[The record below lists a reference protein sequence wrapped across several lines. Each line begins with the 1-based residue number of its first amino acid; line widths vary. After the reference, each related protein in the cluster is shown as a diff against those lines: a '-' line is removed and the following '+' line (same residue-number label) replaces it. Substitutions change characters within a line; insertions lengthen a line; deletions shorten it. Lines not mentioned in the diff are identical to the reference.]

1 MNILYLSA
9 VPFKID
15 KNPSIY
21 TDLIQGLISF
31 GDNVTVVSIDSS
43 LKPFQIKKVTQKNID
58 LVHIGNFQL
67 YNVNIF
73 RKGLAI
79 LSLPFFMKRAIKKID
94 ISKFDVILYETPPIT
109 WARIVKEIKKKNKIK
124 SFLMLKDI
132 FPQNAVDIGLMK
144 KNSFIFK
151 YFKRKEKLLYKVSDY
166 IGCMSKGNMEYII
179 KNNSEIPKEKV
190 CYFPNTKKDTG
201 NKKVN
206 FNKEK
211 LQFVYGGNM
220 GLPQGVLNI
229 ALAISYFKN
238 DEDIE
243 FIFVGKGTEWNKINE
258 YFKEQKNV
266 KVLESLPREE
276 YEKLLSSCDVGF
288 IFLDS
293 RFTIPNYP
301 SRTLAYLEK
310 GIPIIAATDKNTD
323 IKDLIVDNK
332 VGLWSC
338 SDDINSLIESI
349 KIMKEN
355 KEKRKEFSKNARE
368 LFLKE
373 FQVEKSVDLL
383 HKYINNNQGDV

>member
-9 VPFKID
+9 VPFKFD

-21 TDLIQGLISF
+21 TDLIQELTGF
-31 GDNVTVVSIDSS
+31 GDEVTVLSITSD
-43 LKPFQIKKVTQKNID
+43 LKPFQIKKVSQKNID
-58 LVHIGNFQL
+58 LIYIGSFKL

-73 RKGLAI
+73 RKGLSI
-79 LSLPFFMKRAIKKID
+79 LSLPFFMRRAIKSLDLK
-94 ISKFDVILYETPPIT
+94 KFEVILYETPPIT
-109 WARIVKEIKKKNKIK
+109 WAGIVKEIKRKNKTK

-144 KNSFIFK
+144 KDSFIFK
-151 YFKRKEKLLYKVSDY
+151 YFKRKEKLLYEISDY
-166 IGCMSKGNMEYII
+166 IGCMSKGNMDYVL
-179 KNNSEIPKEKV
+179 KNNPEILKEKV

-201 NKKVN
+201 NEKIN
-206 FNKEK
+206 FEKEK

-229 ALAISYFKN
+229 APAISSFKN
-238 DEDIE
+238 DKDIE

-258 YFKEQKNV
+258 YFKEQENV

-276 YEKLLSSCDVGF
+276 YEKLLSSCDAGF

-323 IKDLIVDNK
+323 IKNLIQDNN

-338 SDDINSLIESI
+338 SDDIDSLIENI

-355 KEKRKEFSKNARE
+355 KEMRKEFSKNARE

-373 FQVEKSVDLL
+373 FQVEKSVELL
-383 HKYINNNQGDV
+383 HKYINDN

>member
-9 VPFKID
+9 IPFKIE

-21 TDLIQGLISF
+21 TDLIQELTIF
-31 GDNVTVVSIDSS
+31 GDKVTVASIDSS
-43 LKPFQIKKVTQKNID
+43 LKPFQIKRTVEKNID
-58 LVHIGNFQL
+58 LIYIGSFQL
-67 YNVNIF
+67 YNVNILK
-73 RKGLAI
+73 KGLAI
-79 LSLPFFMKRAIKKID
+79 ITLPFFMKRAIKKLD
-94 ISKFDVILYETPPIT
+94 ISKFDLILYETPPIT
-109 WARIVKEIKKKNKIK
+109 WAGIVNQIKKKNKIK

-144 KNSFIFK
+144 KDSLIFN
-151 YFKRKEKLLYKVSDY
+151 YFKRKEELLYEVSDY
-166 IGCMSKGNMEYII
+166 IGCMSKGNIEYII
-179 KNNSEIPKEKV
+179 KNNSKIPKEKLY
-190 CYFPNTKKDTG
+190 YFPNTKKDTG
-201 NKKVN
+201 NGNIDFEKR
-206 FNKEK
+206 K

-229 ALAISYFKN
+229 APAISYFKN
-238 DEDIE
+238 EEDIE
-243 FIFVGKGTEWNKINE
+243 FIFVGRGTEWNKINE

-266 KVLESLPREE
+266 KVLKSLPREE
-276 YEKLLSSCDVGF
+276 YEKLLSSCDAGF

-323 IKDLIVDNK
+323 IKDLILDNG

-338 SDDINSLIESI
+338 SDDINSLIENI
-349 KIMKEN
+349 RIMKEN
-355 KEKRKEFSKNARE
+355 REIRRKFSKNARE

-373 FQVEKSVDLL
+373 FQVEKSVELL
-383 HKYINNNQGDV
+383 HKYINNN

>member
-21 TDLIQGLISF
+21 TDLIQELTNF
-31 GDNVTVVSIDSS
+31 GDKITVVSIDNS

-58 LVHIGNFQL
+58 LICIGSFKL
-67 YNVNIF
+67 YNVSFF

-79 LSLPFFMKRAIKKID
+79 LSLPFFMKKGLKKLD
-94 ISKFDVILYETPPIT
+94 ISKFDLILYETPPIT
-109 WARIVKEIKKKNKIK
+109 WAGIVSQLKKKNNTK

-132 FPQNAVDIGLMK
+132 FPQNAVDIGLIK
-144 KNSFIFK
+144 KESFIFK
-151 YFKRKEKLLYKVSDY
+151 YFKKKEKLLYEVSDC
-166 IGCMSKGNMEYII
+166 IGCMSKGNMDYVL
-179 KNNSEIPKEKV
+179 KNNSEILKEKV

-201 NKKVN
+201 SGKIN

-211 LQFVYGGNM
+211 LQFIYGGNM
-220 GLPQGVLNI
+220 GLPQGVLSI
-229 ALAISYFKN
+229 VSAISYFKN

-243 FIFVGKGTEWNKINE
+243 FIFVGKGTEWNKISE
-258 YFKEQKNV
+258 YFRDQKNV

-276 YEKLLSSCDVGF
+276 YESLLSSCDAGF

-323 IKDLIVDNK
+323 IKDLIVNNK

-338 SDDINSLIESI
+338 SDDINSLIENI
-349 KIMKEN
+349 KVMKEN
-355 KEKRKEFSKNARE
+355 KEKRRVFSKNARE

-373 FQVEKSVDLL
+373 FQVEKSVNLL
-383 HKYINNNQGDV
+383 HKYINNN

>member
-9 VPFKID
+9 VPFKFD

-21 TDLIQGLISF
+21 TDLIQELTGF
-31 GDNVTVVSIDSS
+31 GDKVTILSITSD
-43 LKPFQIKKVTQKNID
+43 LKPFQIKKISQKNID
-58 LVHIGNFQL
+58 LIYIGSFQL
-67 YNVNIF
+67 YNINIF
-73 RKGLAI
+73 RKGLSI
-79 LSLPFFMKRAIKKID
+79 LSLPFFMRRAIKGLDLK
-94 ISKFDVILYETPPIT
+94 KFEVVLYETPPIT
-109 WARIVKEIKKKNKIK
+109 WAGIVKEIKKKNKIK

-144 KNSFIFK
+144 KEGIIFK
-151 YFKRKEKLLYKVSDY
+151 YFKRKEKLLYEISDY
-166 IGCMSKGNMEYII
+166 IGCMSKGNMDYIL
-179 KNNSEIPKEKV
+179 KNNLEISQEKV
-190 CYFPNTKKDTG
+190 YYFPNTKKDTG
-201 NKKVN
+201 NRSIG
-206 FNKEK
+206 FEKEK

-229 ALAISYFKN
+229 APAITYFKN
-238 DEDIE
+238 DKDIE

-266 KVLESLPREE
+266 KVLESLPRKE
-276 YEKLLSSCDVGF
+276 YEKLLSSCDAGF

-323 IKDLIVDNK
+323 IRNLVQDNN

-338 SDDINSLIESI
+338 SDDIASLIENI

-355 KEKRKEFSKNARE
+355 KEIRKEFSKNARE

-373 FQVEKSVDLL
+373 FQVERSVELL
-383 HKYINNNQGDV
+383 HKYINND

>member
-21 TDLIQGLISF
+21 TDLIQELDNF
-31 GDNVTVVSIDSS
+31 GDQMTVVSIDSS
-43 LKPFQIKKVTQKNID
+43 LKPFQIKEVREKNID
-58 LVHIGNFQL
+58 LIYIGSFQL

-73 RKGLAI
+73 RKGLSI
-79 LSLPFFMKRAIKKID
+79 LSLPFFMRRAIKGLDLK
-94 ISKFDVILYETPPIT
+94 KFEVILYETPPIT
-109 WARIVKEIKKKNKIK
+109 WAGIVKEIKKKNKIK

-144 KNSFIFK
+144 KEGVIFK
-151 YFKRKEKLLYKVSDY
+151 YFKRKEKLLYEISDY
-166 IGCMSKGNMEYII
+166 IGCMSKGNMDYIL
-179 KNNSEIPKEKV
+179 KNNPEISQEKV
-190 CYFPNTKKDTG
+190 YYFPNTKKDTG
-201 NKKVN
+201 NRSMG
-206 FNKEK
+206 FEKEK

-229 ALAISYFKN
+229 APAITYFKN
-238 DEDIE
+238 DKDIE

-276 YEKLLSSCDVGF
+276 YEKLLSSCDAGF

-323 IKDLIVDNK
+323 IRNLIQDNN

-338 SDDINSLIESI
+338 SDDIASLIENI

-355 KEKRKEFSKNARE
+355 KEIRREFSKNARE

-373 FQVEKSVDLL
+373 FQVERSVELL
-383 HKYINNNQGDV
+383 HKYINND

>member
-21 TDLIQGLISF
+21 TDLIQELDNS
-31 GDNVTVVSIDSS
+31 GDQITVVSIDSS
-43 LKPFQIKKVTQKNID
+43 LKPFQVKKVRQKNID
-58 LVHIGNFQL
+58 LIYIGSFKL

-73 RKGLAI
+73 RKGLSI
-79 LSLPFFMKRAIKKID
+79 LSLPFFMRRVIKSLDLKN
-94 ISKFDVILYETPPIT
+94 FEVILYETPPIT
-109 WARIVKEIKKKNKIK
+109 WAGIVREIKRKNKIK

-144 KNSFIFK
+144 KEGVIFK
-151 YFKRKEKLLYKVSDY
+151 YFKRKEKLLYEISDY
-166 IGCMSKGNMEYII
+166 IGCMSKGNMDYIL
-179 KNNSEIPKEKV
+179 KNNPEISQEKV
-190 CYFPNTKKDTG
+190 YYFPNTKKDTG
-201 NKKVN
+201 NRSIG
-206 FNKEK
+206 FEKEK

-229 ALAISYFKN
+229 APAISSFKN
-238 DEDIE
+238 DKNIE
-243 FIFVGKGTEWNKINE
+243 FIFVGRGTEWDKINN
-258 YFKEQKNV
+258 YFKEQENV
-266 KVLESLPREE
+266 KVLKSLPREE
-276 YEKLLSSCDVGF
+276 YEKLILSCDAGF
-288 IFLDS
+288 IFLDP

-323 IKDLIVDNK
+323 IRDLIQDNN

-338 SDDINSLIESI
+338 SDDIGSLIENI

-355 KEKRKEFSKNARE
+355 KEMRKEFSKNARE

-373 FQVEKSVDLL
+373 FQVEKSVELL
-383 HKYINNNQGDV
+383 HKYTNNN

>member
-21 TDLIQGLISF
+21 TDLIEELTNF
-31 GDNVTVVSIDSS
+31 GDKITVVSIDNS

-58 LVHIGNFQL
+58 LICIGSFKL
-67 YNVNIF
+67 YNVSIF

-79 LSLPFFMKRAIKKID
+79 LSLPFFMKKGLKKLD
-94 ISKFDVILYETPPIT
+94 ISKFDLILYETPPIT
-109 WARIVKEIKKKNKIK
+109 WAGIVSQLKKKNNTK

-132 FPQNAVDIGLMK
+132 FPQNAVDIGLIK
-144 KNSFIFK
+144 KESFIFK
-151 YFKRKEKLLYKVSDY
+151 YFKKKEKLLYEVSDC
-166 IGCMSKGNMEYII
+166 IGCMSKGNMDYVL
-179 KNNSEIPKEKV
+179 KNNSEILKEKV

-201 NKKVN
+201 SGKIN

-211 LQFVYGGNM
+211 LQFIYGGNM
-220 GLPQGVLNI
+220 GLPQGVLSI
-229 ALAISYFKN
+229 VSAISYFKN

-243 FIFVGKGTEWNKINE
+243 FIFVGKGTEWNKISE
-258 YFKEQKNV
+258 YFRDQKNV

-276 YEKLLSSCDVGF
+276 YESLLSSCDAGF

-323 IKDLIVDNK
+323 IKDLIVNNK

-338 SDDINSLIESI
+338 SDDINSLIENI
-349 KIMKEN
+349 KVMKEN
-355 KEKRKEFSKNARE
+355 KEKRRVFSKNARE

-373 FQVEKSVDLL
+373 FQVEKSVNLL
-383 HKYINNNQGDV
+383 HKYINNN

>member
-9 VPFKID
+9 VPFKIG
-15 KNPSIY
+15 KNLSIY
-21 TDLIQGLISF
+21 TDLIQELNNF
-31 GDNVTVVSIDSS
+31 GDKITVLSIDSS
-43 LKPFQIKKVTQKNID
+43 LKPFQVKKVSQEDID
-58 LVHIGNFQL
+58 LVHIGSFQL

-73 RKGLAI
+73 RKGLSI
-79 LSLPFFMKRAIKKID
+79 VSLPFFMKRAIKKID

-109 WARIVKEIKKKNKIK
+109 WAGIVKEVKKKNKIK

-144 KNSFIFK
+144 KDSFIFK
-151 YFKRKEKLLYKVSDY
+151 YFKRKEKLLYEVSDY
-166 IGCMSKGNMEYII
+166 IGCMSKENMNYILE
-179 KNNSEIPKEKV
+179 NNPKILKEKV

-201 NKKVN
+201 NGNISLK
-206 FNKEK
+206 KEK
-211 LQFVYGGNM
+211 LQFIYGGNM

-229 ALAISYFKN
+229 APAISYFKN

-243 FIFVGKGTEWNKINE
+243 FVFIGKGTEWDKINE

-276 YEKLLSSCDVGF
+276 YEELLSKCDAGF

-323 IKDLIVDNK
+323 IKNLILDNR

-338 SDDINSLIESI
+338 SDNINSLIENI
-349 KIMKEN
+349 RILKEN
-355 KEKRKEFSKNARE
+355 KEKRQEFSKNARE

-373 FQVEKSVDLL
+373 FQVEKSVELL
-383 HKYINNNQGDV
+383 HKYINNN

>member
-21 TDLIQGLISF
+21 TDLIQELTNF
-31 GDNVTVVSIDSS
+31 GDKITVVSIDNS

-58 LVHIGNFQL
+58 LICIGSFKL
-67 YNVNIF
+67 YNVSIF

-79 LSLPFFMKRAIKKID
+79 LSLPFFMKKGLKKLD
-94 ISKFDVILYETPPIT
+94 ISKFDLILYETPPIT
-109 WARIVKEIKKKNKIK
+109 WAGIVSQLKKKNNTK

-132 FPQNAVDIGLMK
+132 FPQNAVDIGLIK
-144 KNSFIFK
+144 KESFIFK
-151 YFKRKEKLLYKVSDY
+151 YFKKKEKLLYEVSDC
-166 IGCMSKGNMEYII
+166 IGCMSKGNMDYVL
-179 KNNSEIPKEKV
+179 KNNSEILKEKV

-201 NKKVN
+201 SGKIN

-211 LQFVYGGNM
+211 LQFIYGGNM

-229 ALAISYFKN
+229 APAISYFKN

-243 FIFVGKGTEWNKINE
+243 FIFVGKGTEWNKISE
-258 YFKEQKNV
+258 YFRDQKNV

-276 YEKLLSSCDVGF
+276 YESLLSSCDAGF

-323 IKDLIVDNK
+323 IKDLIVNNK

-338 SDDINSLIESI
+338 SDDINSLIENI
-349 KIMKEN
+349 KVMKEN
-355 KEKRKEFSKNARE
+355 KEKRRVFSKNARE

-373 FQVEKSVDLL
+373 FQVEKSVELL
-383 HKYINNNQGDV
+383 HKYINNN

>member
-21 TDLIQGLISF
+21 TDLIQELDNS
-31 GDNVTVVSIDSS
+31 GDQITVVAIDSS
-43 LKPFQIKKVTQKNID
+43 LKPFQVKKVRQKNID
-58 LVHIGNFQL
+58 LIYIGSFHL
-67 YNVNIF
+67 YNVNLF
-73 RKGLAI
+73 KKGLSM
-79 LSLPFFMKRAIKKID
+79 LSLPFFMRRAIKKLD
-94 ISKFDVILYETPPIT
+94 LKKFEVILYETPPIT
-109 WARIVKEIKKKNKIK
+109 WAGIVKQIKKKNKIK

-144 KNSFIFK
+144 ENSLIFK
-151 YFKRKEKLLYKVSDY
+151 YFKRKEKLLYEVSDY
-166 IGCMSKGNMEYII
+166 IGCMSNGNIDYVLE
-179 KNNSEIPKEKV
+179 NNPEISKEKV
-190 CYFPNTKKDTG
+190 YYFPNTKKDTG
-201 NKKVN
+201 NGN
-206 FNKEK
+206 IDFEKEK

-229 ALAISYFKN
+229 APAISYFKN
-238 DEDIE
+238 DRNIE

-266 KVLESLPREE
+266 KVFESLPREE
-276 YEKLLSSCDVGF
+276 YEKLLSSCDAGF
-288 IFLDS
+288 ILLDS
-293 RFTIPNYP
+293 RFKIPNYP

-310 GIPIIAATDKNTD
+310 GIPIIAATDRNTD
-323 IKDLIVDNK
+323 IKDLIQDNN

-338 SDDINSLIESI
+338 SDDIDSLIKNIE
-349 KIMKEN
+349 IMKEN

-373 FQVEKSVDLL
+373 FQVEKSVELL
-383 HKYINNNQGDV
+383 HKYITNY

>member
-21 TDLIQGLISF
+21 TDLIQELTNF
-31 GDNVTVVSIDSS
+31 GDKITVASIDNS
-43 LKPFQIKKVTQKNID
+43 LRPFQIKKVTQKNID
-58 LVHIGNFQL
+58 LICIGSFKL
-67 YNVNIF
+67 YNVDVF

-79 LSLPFFMKRAIKKID
+79 LSLPFFIKKGLKKLN
-94 ISKFDVILYETPPIT
+94 ISKFALILYETPPIT
-109 WARIVKEIKKKNKIK
+109 WAGIVRQLKKKNNIK

-132 FPQNAVDIGLMK
+132 FPQNAVDIGLIK
-144 KNSFIFK
+144 KESFIFK
-151 YFKRKEKLLYKVSDY
+151 YFKKKEKLLYEVSDC
-166 IGCMSKGNMEYII
+166 IGCMSKGNMDYVL
-179 KNNSEIPKEKV
+179 KNNPEILKEKV

-201 NKKVN
+201 SGEIN

-211 LQFVYGGNM
+211 LQFIYGGNM

-229 ALAISYFKN
+229 VPAISYFKN

-243 FIFVGKGTEWNKINE
+243 FIFVGKGTEWNKISE
-258 YFKEQKNV
+258 YFRDQKNV

-276 YEKLLSSCDVGF
+276 YESLLSSCDAGF

-323 IKDLIVDNK
+323 IKDLIVNNK

-338 SDDINSLIESI
+338 SDDINSLIENI
-349 KIMKEN
+349 KVMKEN
-355 KEKRKEFSKNARE
+355 KEKRRVFSKNARE

-373 FQVEKSVDLL
+373 FQVEKSVNLL
-383 HKYINNNQGDV
+383 HKYINNN

>member
-9 VPFKID
+9 VPFKIG
-15 KNPSIY
+15 KNLSIY
-21 TDLIQGLISF
+21 TDLIQELNNF
-31 GDNVTVVSIDSS
+31 GDKITVLSIDSS
-43 LKPFQIKKVTQKNID
+43 LKPFQVKKVSQEDID
-58 LVHIGNFQL
+58 LVHIGSFQL

-73 RKGLAI
+73 RKGLSI
-79 LSLPFFMKRAIKKID
+79 VSLPFFMKRAIKKID

-109 WARIVKEIKKKNKIK
+109 WAGIVKEVKKKNKIK

-144 KNSFIFK
+144 KDSFIFK
-151 YFKRKEKLLYKVSDY
+151 YFKRKEKLLYEVSDY
-166 IGCMSKGNMEYII
+166 IGCMSKENMNYILE
-179 KNNSEIPKEKV
+179 NNPKILKEKV

-201 NKKVN
+201 NGNISLK
-206 FNKEK
+206 KEK
-211 LQFVYGGNM
+211 LQFIYGGNM

-229 ALAISYFKN
+229 APAISYFKN

-243 FIFVGKGTEWNKINE
+243 FIFIGKGTEWDKINE

-276 YEKLLSSCDVGF
+276 YEELLSKCDAGF

-323 IKDLIVDNK
+323 IKNLILDNR

-338 SDDINSLIESI
+338 SDNINSLIENI
-349 KIMKEN
+349 RILKEN
-355 KEKRKEFSKNARE
+355 KEKRQEFSKNARE

-373 FQVEKSVDLL
+373 FQVEKSVELL
-383 HKYINNNQGDV
+383 HKYINNN

>member
-31 GDNVTVVSIDSS
+31 GDKVTVVSIDSG
-43 LKPFQIKKVTQKNID
+43 LKPFQIKKITQKNID
-58 LVHIGNFQL
+58 LVHIGSFQL

-79 LSLPFFMKRAIKKID
+79 LSLPFFMKRVIKKID

-109 WARIVKEIKKKNKIK
+109 WAGIVEEII

-144 KNSFIFK
+144 KNNFIFK
-151 YFKRKEKLLYKVSDY
+151 YFKRKEKLLYEVSDY
-166 IGCMSKGNMEYII
+166 IGCMSKGNMNYILE
-179 KNNSEIPKEKV
+179 NNPKILKEKV

-201 NKKVN
+201 NENINLK
-206 FNKEK
+206 KEK
-211 LQFVYGGNM
+211 LQFIYGGNM

-229 ALAISYFKN
+229 APAISYFKN

-243 FIFVGKGTEWNKINE
+243 FIFIGRGTEWNRINE

-323 IKDLIVDNK
+323 IKDLILDNG

-338 SDDINSLIESI
+338 SDDINSLIENI
-349 KIMKEN
+349 KMMKEN
-355 KEKRKEFSKNARE
+355 KEIRKEFSKNARE

-373 FQVEKSVDLL
+373 FQVEKSVELL
-383 HKYINNNQGDV
+383 HKYINNN

>member
-21 TDLIQGLISF
+21 TDLIQELTNF
-31 GDNVTVVSIDSS
+31 GDKITVASIDNS
-43 LKPFQIKKVTQKNID
+43 LRPFQVKKVTQKNID
-58 LVHIGNFQL
+58 LICIGSFKL
-67 YNVNIF
+67 YNVGIF

-79 LSLPFFMKRAIKKID
+79 LSLPFFMKKGLKKLD
-94 ISKFDVILYETPPIT
+94 ISKFDLILYETPPIT
-109 WARIVKEIKKKNKIK
+109 WAEIVSQLKKKNNIK

-132 FPQNAVDIGLMK
+132 FPQNAVDIGLIK
-144 KNSFIFK
+144 KESFIFK
-151 YFKRKEKLLYKVSDY
+151 YFKKKEKLLYEVSDC
-166 IGCMSKGNMEYII
+166 IGCMSKGNMDYVL
-179 KNNSEIPKEKV
+179 KNNLEILKEKV
-190 CYFPNTKKDTG
+190 YYFPNTKKDTG
-201 NKKVN
+201 SEEIN

-211 LQFVYGGNM
+211 LQFIYGGNM

-229 ALAISYFKN
+229 APAISYFKN

-243 FIFVGKGTEWNKINE
+243 FIFVGKGTEWNKISE
-258 YFKEQKNV
+258 YFRNQKNV
-266 KVLESLPREE
+266 KVLESLLREE
-276 YEKLLSSCDVGF
+276 YESLLSSCDAGF

-338 SDDINSLIESI
+338 SDDINSLIENI
-349 KIMKEN
+349 KVMKEN
-355 KEKRKEFSKNARE
+355 KEKRRVFSKNARE

-373 FQVEKSVDLL
+373 FQVEKSVNLL
-383 HKYINNNQGDV
+383 HKYINNN

>member
-1 MNILYLSA
+1 M
-9 VPFKID
+9 
-15 KNPSIY
+15 
-21 TDLIQGLISF
+21 
-31 GDNVTVVSIDSS
+31 
-43 LKPFQIKKVTQKNID
+43 
-58 LVHIGNFQL
+58 
-67 YNVNIF
+67 
-73 RKGLAI
+73 R
-79 LSLPFFMKRAIKKID
+79 RAIKGLDLK
-94 ISKFDVILYETPPIT
+94 KFEVVLYETPPIT
-109 WARIVKEIKKKNKIK
+109 WAGIVKEIKKKNKIK

-144 KNSFIFK
+144 KEGVIFK
-151 YFKRKEKLLYKVSDY
+151 YFKRKEKLLYEISDY
-166 IGCMSKGNMEYII
+166 IGCMSKGNMDYIL
-179 KNNSEIPKEKV
+179 KNNPEISQEKV
-190 CYFPNTKKDTG
+190 YYFPNTKKDTG
-201 NKKVN
+201 NRSMD
-206 FNKEK
+206 FEKEN

-229 ALAISYFKN
+229 APAITYFKN
-238 DEDIE
+238 DKDIE

-276 YEKLLSSCDVGF
+276 YEKLLSSCDAGF

-323 IKDLIVDNK
+323 IRNLVQDNN

-338 SDDINSLIESI
+338 SDDIASLIENI

-355 KEKRKEFSKNARE
+355 KEIRKEFSKNARE

-373 FQVEKSVDLL
+373 FQVERSVELL
-383 HKYINNNQGDV
+383 HKYINND

>member
-21 TDLIQGLISF
+21 TDLIQELTNF
-31 GDNVTVVSIDSS
+31 GDKITVVSIDNS

-58 LVHIGNFQL
+58 LICIGSFKL
-67 YNVNIF
+67 YNVSIF

-79 LSLPFFMKRAIKKID
+79 LSLPFFMKKGLKKLD
-94 ISKFDVILYETPPIT
+94 ISKFDLILYETPPIT
-109 WARIVKEIKKKNKIK
+109 WAGIVSQLKKKNNTK

-132 FPQNAVDIGLMK
+132 FPQNAVDIGLIK
-144 KNSFIFK
+144 KESFIFK
-151 YFKRKEKLLYKVSDY
+151 YFKKKEKLLYEVSDC
-166 IGCMSKGNMEYII
+166 IGCMSKGNMDYVL
-179 KNNSEIPKEKV
+179 KNNSEILKEKV

-201 NKKVN
+201 SGKIN

-211 LQFVYGGNM
+211 LQFIYGGNM
-220 GLPQGVLNI
+220 GLPQGVLSI
-229 ALAISYFKN
+229 VSAISYFKN

-243 FIFVGKGTEWNKINE
+243 FIFVGKGTEWNKISE
-258 YFKEQKNV
+258 YFRDQKNV

-276 YEKLLSSCDVGF
+276 YESLLSSCDAGF

-323 IKDLIVDNK
+323 IKDLITNNK

-338 SDDINSLIESI
+338 SDDINSLIENI
-349 KIMKEN
+349 KVMKEN
-355 KEKRKEFSKNARE
+355 KEKRRVFSKNARE

-373 FQVEKSVDLL
+373 FQVEKSVNLL
-383 HKYINNNQGDV
+383 HKYINNN

>member
-9 VPFKID
+9 IPFKIE

-21 TDLIQGLISF
+21 TDLIQELTIF
-31 GDNVTVVSIDSS
+31 GDKVTVASIDSS
-43 LKPFQIKKVTQKNID
+43 LKPFQIKRTVEKNID
-58 LVHIGNFQL
+58 LIYIGSFQL
-67 YNVNIF
+67 YNVNILK
-73 RKGLAI
+73 KGLAI
-79 LSLPFFMKRAIKKID
+79 ITLPFFMKRAIKKLD
-94 ISKFDVILYETPPIT
+94 ISKFDLILYETPPIT
-109 WARIVKEIKKKNKIK
+109 WAGIVNQIKKKNKIK

-144 KNSFIFK
+144 KDSLIFN
-151 YFKRKEKLLYKVSDY
+151 YFKRKEELLYEVSDY
-166 IGCMSKGNMEYII
+166 IGCMSKGNIEYII
-179 KNNSEIPKEKV
+179 KNNSKIPKEKLY
-190 CYFPNTKKDTG
+190 YFPNTKKDTG
-201 NKKVN
+201 NGNIDFEKR
-206 FNKEK
+206 K

-229 ALAISYFKN
+229 APAISYFKN
-238 DEDIE
+238 EEDIE
-243 FIFVGKGTEWNKINE
+243 FIFVGRGTEWNKINE

-266 KVLESLPREE
+266 KVLKSLPREE
-276 YEKLLSSCDVGF
+276 YEKLLSSCDAGF

-323 IKDLIVDNK
+323 IKDLILDNG

-338 SDDINSLIESI
+338 SDDINSLIENRR
-349 KIMKEN
+349 IMKEN
-355 KEKRKEFSKNARE
+355 REIRRKFSKNARE

-383 HKYINNNQGDV
+383 HKYINNE

>member
-9 VPFKID
+9 VPFKFD

-21 TDLIQGLISF
+21 TDLIQELTGF
-31 GDNVTVVSIDSS
+31 GDKVTILSITSD
-43 LKPFQIKKVTQKNID
+43 LKPFQIKKISKKNID
-58 LVHIGNFQL
+58 LIYIGSFQL

-73 RKGLAI
+73 RKGLSI
-79 LSLPFFMKRAIKKID
+79 LSLPFFMRRAIKGLDLK
-94 ISKFDVILYETPPIT
+94 KFEVVLYETPPIT
-109 WARIVKEIKKKNKIK
+109 WAGIVKEIKKKNKIK

-144 KNSFIFK
+144 KEGVIFK
-151 YFKRKEKLLYKVSDY
+151 YFKRKEKLLYEISDY
-166 IGCMSKGNMEYII
+166 IGCMSKGNMDYIL
-179 KNNSEIPKEKV
+179 KNNPEISQEKV
-190 CYFPNTKKDTG
+190 YYFPNTKKDTG
-201 NKKVN
+201 NRSMD
-206 FNKEK
+206 FEKEN

-229 ALAISYFKN
+229 APAITYFKN
-238 DEDIE
+238 DKGIE

-276 YEKLLSSCDVGF
+276 YEKLLSTCDAGF

-323 IKDLIVDNK
+323 IRNLVQDNN

-338 SDDINSLIESI
+338 SDDIASLIENI

-355 KEKRKEFSKNARE
+355 KEIRKEFSKNARE

-373 FQVEKSVDLL
+373 FQVERSVELL
-383 HKYINNNQGDV
+383 HKYINND

>member
-9 VPFKID
+9 IPFKIE

-21 TDLIQGLISF
+21 TDLIQELTIF
-31 GDNVTVVSIDSS
+31 GDKVTVASIDSS
-43 LKPFQIKKVTQKNID
+43 LKPFQIKRTVEKNID
-58 LVHIGNFQL
+58 LIYIGSFQL
-67 YNVNIF
+67 YNVNILK
-73 RKGLAI
+73 KGLAI
-79 LSLPFFMKRAIKKID
+79 ITLPFFMKRAIKKLD
-94 ISKFDVILYETPPIT
+94 ISKFDLILYETPPIT
-109 WARIVKEIKKKNKIK
+109 WAGIVNQIKKKNKIK

-144 KNSFIFK
+144 KDSLIFN
-151 YFKRKEKLLYKVSDY
+151 YFKRKEELLYEVSDY
-166 IGCMSKGNMEYII
+166 IGCMSKGNIEYII
-179 KNNSEIPKEKV
+179 KNNSKIPKEKLY
-190 CYFPNTKKDTG
+190 YFPNTKKDTG
-201 NKKVN
+201 NGNIDFEKR
-206 FNKEK
+206 K

-229 ALAISYFKN
+229 APAISYFKN
-238 DEDIE
+238 EEDIE
-243 FIFVGKGTEWNKINE
+243 FIFVGRGTEWNKISE
-258 YFKEQKNV
+258 YFRDQKNV

-276 YEKLLSSCDVGF
+276 YESLLSSCDAGF

-323 IKDLIVDNK
+323 IKDLIVNNK

-338 SDDINSLIESI
+338 SDDINSLIENI
-349 KIMKEN
+349 KVMKEN
-355 KEKRKEFSKNARE
+355 KEKRRVFSKNARE

-373 FQVEKSVDLL
+373 FQVEKSVNLL
-383 HKYINNNQGDV
+383 HKYINNN

>member
-9 VPFKID
+9 IPFKIE

-21 TDLIQGLISF
+21 TDLIQELTIF
-31 GDNVTVVSIDSS
+31 GDKVTVASIDSS
-43 LKPFQIKKVTQKNID
+43 LKPFQIKRTVEKNID
-58 LVHIGNFQL
+58 LIYIGSFQL
-67 YNVNIF
+67 YNVNILK
-73 RKGLAI
+73 KGLAI
-79 LSLPFFMKRAIKKID
+79 ITLPFFMKRAIKKLD
-94 ISKFDVILYETPPIT
+94 ISKFDLILYETPPIT
-109 WARIVKEIKKKNKIK
+109 WAGIVNQIKKKNKIK

-144 KNSFIFK
+144 KDSLIFN
-151 YFKRKEKLLYKVSDY
+151 YFKRKEELLYEVSDY
-166 IGCMSKGNMEYII
+166 IGCMSKGNIEYII
-179 KNNSEIPKEKV
+179 KNNSKIPKEKLY
-190 CYFPNTKKDTG
+190 YFPNTKKDTG
-201 NKKVN
+201 NGNIDFEKR
-206 FNKEK
+206 K

-229 ALAISYFKN
+229 APAISYFKN
-238 DEDIE
+238 EEDIE
-243 FIFVGKGTEWNKINE
+243 FIFVGRGTEWNRINE

-323 IKDLIVDNK
+323 IKDLILDNG

-338 SDDINSLIESI
+338 SDDINSLIENI
-349 KIMKEN
+349 KMMKEN
-355 KEKRKEFSKNARE
+355 KEIRKEFSKNARE

-373 FQVEKSVDLL
+373 FQVEKSVELL
-383 HKYINNNQGDV
+383 HKYINNN

>member
-9 VPFKID
+9 VPFKMD

-21 TDLIQGLISF
+21 TDLIQELTNF
-31 GDNVTVVSIDSS
+31 GDKVTVISVDSS
-43 LKPFQIKKVTQKNID
+43 LKPFQVNRVAQKNID
-58 LVHIGNFQL
+58 LIYIGSFQL
-67 YNVNIF
+67 YNVNILK
-73 RKGLAI
+73 KGLAI
-79 LSLPFFMKRAIKKID
+79 VSLPFFMKRAIKKVD
-94 ISKFDVILYETPPIT
+94 ITKFDLILYETPPIT
-109 WARIVKEIKKKNKIK
+109 WAGIVNQIKNKNNIK

-132 FPQNAVDIGLMK
+132 FPQNAVDIGLIK
-144 KNSFIFK
+144 KESLIFR

-179 KNNSEIPKEKV
+179 KNNPEIPKEKIY
-190 CYFPNTKKDTG
+190 YFPNTKKDTG
-201 NKKVN
+201 NEEIN
-206 FNKEK
+206 FNKGK
-211 LQFVYGGNM
+211 LKFVYGGNM

-229 ALAISYFKN
+229 APAISSFKN

-243 FIFVGKGTEWNKINE
+243 FVFVGKGTEWNKINE

-276 YEKLLSSCDVGF
+276 YEKLLSSCDAGF

-323 IKDLIVDNK
+323 IKDLIVNNK

-338 SDDINSLIESI
+338 SDDINSLIENI
-349 KIMKEN
+349 KVMKEN
-355 KEKRKEFSKNARE
+355 KEKRRVFSKNARE

-373 FQVEKSVDLL
+373 FQVEKSVNLL
-383 HKYINNNQGDV
+383 HKYINNN

>member
-31 GDNVTVVSIDSS
+31 GDKVTVVSIDSG
-43 LKPFQIKKVTQKNID
+43 LKPFQIKKITQKNID
-58 LVHIGNFQL
+58 LVHIGSFQL

-79 LSLPFFMKRAIKKID
+79 LSLPFFMKRVIKKID

-109 WARIVKEIKKKNKIK
+109 WAGIV
-124 SFLMLKDI
+124 KDI
-132 FPQNAVDIGLMK
+132 FPQNSVDIGLMK
-144 KNSFIFK
+144 KNNFIFK
-151 YFKRKEKLLYKVSDY
+151 DFKSKEKLLYEVSDY
-166 IGCMSKGNMEYII
+166 IGCMSKGNMNYILE
-179 KNNSEIPKEKV
+179 NNPKILKEKV

-201 NKKVN
+201 NENINLK
-206 FNKEK
+206 KEK
-211 LQFVYGGNM
+211 LQFIYGGNM

-229 ALAISYFKN
+229 APAISYFKN

-243 FIFVGKGTEWNKINE
+243 FIFIGRGTEWNRINE

-323 IKDLIVDNK
+323 IKDLILDNG

-338 SDDINSLIESI
+338 SDDINSLIENI
-349 KIMKEN
+349 KMMKEN
-355 KEKRKEFSKNARE
+355 KEIRKEFSKNARE

-373 FQVEKSVDLL
+373 FQVEKSVELL
-383 HKYINNNQGDV
+383 HKYINNN

>member
-21 TDLIQGLISF
+21 TDLIQELDNF
-31 GDNVTVVSIDSS
+31 GDQITVVSIDSS
-43 LKPFQIKKVTQKNID
+43 LKPFQIKEVREKNID
-58 LVHIGNFQL
+58 LIYIGSFQL

-73 RKGLAI
+73 RKGLSV
-79 LSLPFFMKRAIKKID
+79 LSLPFFMRRAVKKLD
-94 ISKFDVILYETPPIT
+94 LKKYEVILYETPPIT
-109 WARIVKEIKKKNKIK
+109 WAGIVKQIKKKNKIK

-144 KNSFIFK
+144 ENSLIFK
-151 YFKRKEKLLYKVSDY
+151 YFKRKEKLLYEVSDY
-166 IGCMSKGNMEYII
+166 IGCMSNGNMDYVLE
-179 KNNSEIPKEKV
+179 NNPEISKEKV
-190 CYFPNTKKDTG
+190 YYFPNTKKDTG
-201 NKKVN
+201 NGN
-206 FNKEK
+206 IDFEKEK

-229 ALAISYFKN
+229 APAISYFKN
-238 DEDIE
+238 DRNIE

-276 YEKLLSSCDVGF
+276 YEKLLSSCDAGF
-288 IFLDS
+288 ILLDS

-310 GIPIIAATDKNTD
+310 GIPIIAATDRNTD
-323 IKDLIVDNK
+323 IKDLIQDNN

-338 SDDINSLIESI
+338 SDDIDSLIKNI

-373 FQVEKSVDLL
+373 FQVEKSVELL
-383 HKYINNNQGDV
+383 HKYINNN

>member
-21 TDLIQGLISF
+21 TDLIQELTNF
-31 GDNVTVVSIDSS
+31 GDKITVVSIDNS

-58 LVHIGNFQL
+58 LICIGSFKL
-67 YNVNIF
+67 YNVSIF

-79 LSLPFFMKRAIKKID
+79 LSLPFFMKKGLKKLD
-94 ISKFDVILYETPPIT
+94 ISKFDLILYETPPIT
-109 WARIVKEIKKKNKIK
+109 WAGIVSQLKKKNNTK

-132 FPQNAVDIGLMK
+132 FPQNAVDIGLIK
-144 KNSFIFK
+144 KESFIFK
-151 YFKRKEKLLYKVSDY
+151 YFKKKEKLLYEVSDC
-166 IGCMSKGNMEYII
+166 IGCMSKGNMDYVL
-179 KNNSEIPKEKV
+179 KNNSEILKEKV

-201 NKKVN
+201 NENINLK
-206 FNKEK
+206 KEK
-211 LQFVYGGNM
+211 LQFIYGGNM

-229 ALAISYFKN
+229 APAISYFKN

-243 FIFVGKGTEWNKINE
+243 FIFVGKGTEWNKISE
-258 YFKEQKNV
+258 YFRDQKNV

-276 YEKLLSSCDVGF
+276 YESLLSSCDAGF

-323 IKDLIVDNK
+323 IKYLIVNNK

-338 SDDINSLIESI
+338 SDDINSLIENI
-349 KIMKEN
+349 KVMKEN
-355 KEKRKEFSKNARE
+355 KEKRRVFSKNARE

-373 FQVEKSVDLL
+373 FQVEKSVNLL
-383 HKYINNNQGDV
+383 HKYINNN

>member
-9 VPFKID
+9 VPFKIN

-21 TDLIQGLISF
+21 TDLIQELTNF
-31 GDNVTVVSIDSS
+31 GDKITVLSIDSG
-43 LKPFQIKKVTQKNID
+43 LKPFQIKKVSQKNIN
-58 LVHIGNFQL
+58 LMYIGSFRL

-73 RKGLAI
+73 KKGLSI

-109 WARIVKEIKKKNKIK
+109 WAGIIKEIKKKNKIK

-166 IGCMSKGNMEYII
+166 IGCMSKGNIEYII
-179 KNNSEIPKEKV
+179 KNNSEIPKEKL

-201 NKKVN
+201 NRN
-206 FNKEK
+206 IGFEKEK

-229 ALAISYFKN
+229 APAISYFKN
-238 DEDIE
+238 DREIE

-266 KVLESLPREE
+266 KVLKSLPREE
-276 YEKLLSSCDVGF
+276 YEKLLSSCDAGF

-323 IKDLIVDNK
+323 IKDLIFDNR

-338 SDDINSLIESI
+338 SDDINSLIENI
-349 KIMKEN
+349 RIMKEN
-355 KEKRKEFSKNARE
+355 KEKRQEFSKNARE

-373 FQVEKSVDLL
+373 FQVEKSVELL
-383 HKYINNNQGDV
+383 HKYINQ

>member
-1 MNILYLSA
+1 MKILYIST
-9 VPFKID
+9 VFPKEEE
-15 KNPSIY
+15 NSTIY
-21 TDLIQGLISF
+21 TDLVEELIKK
-31 GDNVTVVSIDSS
+31 GDQVTVVTIEKE
-43 LKPFQIKKVTQKNID
+43 LKPFQYKVAEERGAI
-58 LVHIGNFQL
+58 VFRCGCFPI
-67 YNVNIF
+67 YNVNF
-73 RKGLAI
+73 LMKGIGI
-79 LSLPFFMKRAIKKID
+79 LFLSFFLKRIIKKIN
-94 ISKFDVILYETPPIT
+94 ISNFDLLLYETPPIT
-109 WARIVKEIKKKNKIK
+109 LEGIVKKIK
-124 SFLMLKDI
+124 RSSQIKTFLMLKDI

-144 KNSFIFK
+144 KEGVIFK
-151 YFKRKEKLLYKVSDY
+151 YFKRKEKLLYEISDY
-166 IGCMSKGNMEYII
+166 IGCMSKGNMDYIL
-179 KNNSEIPKEKV
+179 KNNPEISQEKV
-190 CYFPNTKKDTG
+190 YYFPNTKKDTG
-201 NKKVN
+201 NRSMD
-206 FNKEK
+206 FEKEN

-229 ALAISYFKN
+229 APAITYFKN
-238 DEDIE
+238 DKDIE

-276 YEKLLSSCDVGF
+276 YEKLLSSCDAGF

-323 IKDLIVDNK
+323 IRNLVQDNN

-338 SDDINSLIESI
+338 SDDIASLIENI

-355 KEKRKEFSKNARE
+355 KEIRKEFSKNARE

-373 FQVEKSVDLL
+373 FQVERSVELL
-383 HKYINNNQGDV
+383 HKYINND

>member
-9 VPFKID
+9 VPFKFD

-21 TDLIQGLISF
+21 TDLIQELTGF
-31 GDNVTVVSIDSS
+31 GDKVTILSITSD
-43 LKPFQIKKVTQKNID
+43 LKPFQIKKISKKNID
-58 LVHIGNFQL
+58 LIYIGSFQL

-73 RKGLAI
+73 RKGLSI
-79 LSLPFFMKRAIKKID
+79 LSLPFFMRRAIKGLDLK
-94 ISKFDVILYETPPIT
+94 KFEVVLYETPPIT
-109 WARIVKEIKKKNKIK
+109 WAGIVKEIKKKNKIK

-144 KNSFIFK
+144 KEGVIFK
-151 YFKRKEKLLYKVSDY
+151 YFKRKEKLLYEISDY
-166 IGCMSKGNMEYII
+166 IGCMSKGNMDYIL
-179 KNNSEIPKEKV
+179 KNNPEISQEKV
-190 CYFPNTKKDTG
+190 YYFPNTKKDTG
-201 NKKVN
+201 NRSMD
-206 FNKEK
+206 FEKEN
-211 LQFVYGGNM
+211 LQFVYGGNI

-229 ALAISYFKN
+229 APAITYFKN
-238 DEDIE
+238 DKDIE

-276 YEKLLSSCDVGF
+276 YEKLLSSCDAGF

-323 IKDLIVDNK
+323 IRNLVQDNN

-338 SDDINSLIESI
+338 SDDIASLIENI

-355 KEKRKEFSKNARE
+355 KEMRKEFSKNARE

-373 FQVEKSVDLL
+373 FQVEKSVELL
-383 HKYINNNQGDV
+383 HKYTNNN

>member
-15 KNPSIY
+15 ENPSIY
-21 TDLIQGLISF
+21 TDLIQELDNF
-31 GDNVTVVSIDSS
+31 GDQITVVSIDSS
-43 LKPFQIKKVTQKNID
+43 LKPFQIKKVREKNID
-58 LVHIGNFQL
+58 LIYIGSFQL

-73 RKGLAI
+73 RKGLSI
-79 LSLPFFMKRAIKKID
+79 LSLPFFMKRAIKKLNLK
-94 ISKFDVILYETPPIT
+94 KFEVILYETPPIT
-109 WARIVKEIKKKNKIK
+109 WAGIVKEIKKKNKIK

-132 FPQNAVDIGLMK
+132 FPQNAVDIGIMK
-144 KNSFIFK
+144 KNSLIFK

-166 IGCMSKGNMEYII
+166 IGCMSNGNINYVLE
-179 KNNSEIPKEKV
+179 NNPEILKEKV
-190 CYFPNTKKDTG
+190 YYFPNTKKDTG
-201 NKKVN
+201 NGN
-206 FNKEK
+206 IDFEKEN

-229 ALAISYFKN
+229 APAISYFKN
-238 DEDIE
+238 DKDIE
-243 FIFVGKGTEWNKINE
+243 FIFVGKGTEWSKINE

-266 KVLESLPREE
+266 KVLESLPREK
-276 YEKLLSSCDVGF
+276 YEKLLSSCDAGF
-288 IFLDS
+288 IFLDPK
-293 RFTIPNYP
+293 FTIPNYP

-323 IKDLIVDNK
+323 IKNLIQDNN

-338 SDDINSLIESI
+338 SDDIDSIIENI
-349 KIMKEN
+349 KIMKKN

-373 FQVEKSVDLL
+373 FQVEKSVKLL
-383 HKYINNNQGDV
+383 HKYINNN

>member
-9 VPFKID
+9 VPFKMD

-21 TDLIQGLISF
+21 TDLIQELTNF
-31 GDNVTVVSIDSS
+31 GDKVTVISVDSS
-43 LKPFQIKKVTQKNID
+43 LKPFQVNRVAQKNID
-58 LVHIGNFQL
+58 LIYIGSFQL
-67 YNVNIF
+67 YNVNILK
-73 RKGLAI
+73 KGLAI
-79 LSLPFFMKRAIKKID
+79 VSLPFFMKRAIKKVD
-94 ISKFDVILYETPPIT
+94 ITKFDLILYETPPIT
-109 WARIVKEIKKKNKIK
+109 WAGIVNQIKNKNNIK

-132 FPQNAVDIGLMK
+132 FPQNAVDIGLIK
-144 KNSFIFK
+144 KESLIFR

-179 KNNSEIPKEKV
+179 KNNPEIPKEKIY
-190 CYFPNTKKDTG
+190 YFPNTKKDTG
-201 NKKVN
+201 NEEIN
-206 FNKEK
+206 FNKGK
-211 LQFVYGGNM
+211 LKFVYGGNM

-229 ALAISYFKN
+229 APAISSFKN

-243 FIFVGKGTEWNKINE
+243 FVFVGKGTEWNKINE

-276 YEKLLSSCDVGF
+276 YEKLVSSCDAGF

-323 IKDLIVDNK
+323 IKDLITNNK

-338 SDDINSLIESI
+338 SDDINSLIENI
-349 KIMKEN
+349 KTIKEN
-355 KEKRKEFSKNARE
+355 VEKRKKFSKNARE

-373 FQVEKSVDLL
+373 FQVEKSVSLL
-383 HKYINNNQGDV
+383 HKYINK